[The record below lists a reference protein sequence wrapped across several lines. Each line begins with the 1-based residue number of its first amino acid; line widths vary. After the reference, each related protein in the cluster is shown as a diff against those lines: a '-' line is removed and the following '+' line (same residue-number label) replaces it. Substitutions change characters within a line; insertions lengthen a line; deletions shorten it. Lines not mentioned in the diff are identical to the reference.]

1 MSAYKARPV
10 LHIRDKS
17 GSGKT
22 PYALTFTDVVGK
34 YGKDLK
40 KRQGSCIKTV
50 VFHAIKLKL
59 SLKEFCIFPIL
70 FLDLFLK
77 LLLKNTIR

>member
-40 KRQGSCIKTV
+40 KRQVCYFNSKT
-50 VFHAIKLKL
+50 LKY
-59 SLKEFCIFPIL
+59 S
-70 FLDLFLK
+70 
-77 LLLKNTIR
+77 